1 MEIVAQVFDLSRDR
15 IEEVELSS
23 SRWNCV
29 LLISHHH
36 KSLRYYLYISL
47 FLVNQKH
54 ILQSMSACCN
64 LKTLRVYI
72 NDVEKLYSP
81 VFTSVLGNAR
91 TLRELSLSSLILC
104 SHVVS
109 SLYQTICYIII

>member
-1 MEIVAQVFDLSRDR
+1 MFDSSKEK

-23 SRWNCV
+23 SRWTCMIP
-29 LLISHHH
+29 ISDRH
-36 KSLRYYLYISL
+36 KLLRYLYTLL
-47 FLVNQKH
+47 FLVNQKP
-54 ILQSMSACCN
+54 ILQSMSTCCN
-64 LKTLRVYI
+64 LKALRVYV

-109 SLYQTICYIII
+109 SFVLYQLLYYITIPIPED